1 LYLCSYNLDG
11 SVTAST
17 RRGTSSG
24 TPTSWLPG
32 TISGRC
38 RHVRIFPTLSL
49 ISLSLLA
56 TRARPL
62 GPRPFEW
69 WSHSSEVLFAPLLV
83 CGNEEEGAS
92 FYRWRG
98 GVYSMEYSLTNAPN
112 RQHCI
117 KCTDAAPNRLE
128 DVGTEHL
135 DKVGLEGRRHWR
147 ARAQSG
153 SG

>member
-1 LYLCSYNLDG
+1 M
-11 SVTAST
+11 
-17 RRGTSSG
+17 SSSS
-24 TPTSWLPG
+24 P
-32 TISGRC
+32 
-38 RHVRIFPTLSL
+38 LSL
-49 ISLSLLA
+49 SHISLCLLA